1 MNSETPKVEDTGV
14 KDAVQASTPSQS
26 FILNQPTIS
35 AEVEY
40 SIGSSA
46 SIMSNMSSE
55 PRNFRLL
62 GDIYNEI
69 EEIEVDEEMLMLSI
83 EEPTTYVQAAKEKEW
98 REVMESELISIEKK
112 NSWVLMDLPHGHKAI
127 GLKWVLK

>member
-46 SIMSNMSSE
+46 SIMSDMSSE

-69 EEIEVDEEMLMLSI
+69 EEIEVDEEMLMPSI
-83 EEPTTYVQAAKEKEW
+83 EEPTTYVQAAKEKDGW
-98 REVMESELISIEKK
+98 R
-112 NSWVLMDLPHGHKAI
+112 
-127 GLKWVLK
+127 